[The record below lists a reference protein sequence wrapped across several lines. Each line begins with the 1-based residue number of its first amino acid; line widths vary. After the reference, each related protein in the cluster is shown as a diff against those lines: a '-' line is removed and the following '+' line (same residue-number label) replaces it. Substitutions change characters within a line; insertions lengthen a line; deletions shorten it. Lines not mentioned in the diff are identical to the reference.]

1 MDNSRHLFHV
11 PNSRIESQE
20 TKLQLKVTDLSHE
33 QNSHLMSDGW
43 ATFQLLSFLSCFH
56 QEHNRCIAPPLFWL
70 LAYKPTKINTLTT
83 VYLEGDIYC
92 CSLLDWQHYHWLST
106 FINHQI
112 QVTSGQKTFEL
123 CKKLTSG
130 IRPSNIQ
137 IKYSDVLLEA
147 LKQSFNN
154 KVDTTNRC
162 EALKEVMSLNYV

>member
-1 MDNSRHLFHV
+1 M
-11 PNSRIESQE
+11 
-20 TKLQLKVTDLSHE
+20 
-33 QNSHLMSDGW
+33 SHLS
-43 ATFQLLSFLSCFH
+43 TFILSFLL
-56 QEHNRCIAPPLFWL
+56 PPRTQHYSGFWHINL
-70 LAYKPTKINTLTT
+70 HINTLTT

-92 CSLLDWQHYHWLST
+92 CSLLDWPHYHWLSI

-147 LKQSFNN
+147 LKQSFNKN
-154 KVDTTNRC
+154 QCHRNQPIRKVDKT
-162 EALKEVMSLNYV
+162 KE

>member
-1 MDNSRHLFHV
+1 MSPTAGLNLRRQSYSL
-11 PNSRIESQE
+11 
-20 TKLQLKVTDLSHE
+20 KLQIWALSKI
-33 QNSHLMSDGW
+33 NSHLMSDGW
-43 ATFQLLSFLSCFH
+43 ATFQLSSFLSCFH

-92 CSLLDWQHYHWLST
+92 CSLLDWPHYHWLSI

-147 LKQSFNN
+147 LKQSFNKN
-154 KVDTTNRC
+154 QCHRNQPIRKVDKT
-162 EALKEVMSLNYV
+162 KE